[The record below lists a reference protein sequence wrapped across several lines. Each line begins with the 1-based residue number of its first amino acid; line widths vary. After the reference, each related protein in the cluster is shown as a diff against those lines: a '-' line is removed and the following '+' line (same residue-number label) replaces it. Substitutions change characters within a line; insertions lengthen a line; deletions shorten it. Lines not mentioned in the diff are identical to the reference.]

1 MRTKLDWQWEPI
13 DRWTNRVK
21 VYGGWIVTIEN
32 TKQNALTSQFILDR
46 NHEWVITN
54 LPESNPA

>member
-1 MRTKLDWQWEPI
+1 MRTKLEWDEEVI
-13 DRWTNRVK
+13 DNWTSRFK

-32 TKQNALTSQFILDR
+32 PKKNSITSQFILDR

-54 LPESNPA
+54 LPHNDGE